1 MHNKEDKQ
9 PAKRRKP
16 RQQRVEDQLW
26 QGREQLA
33 NQLLQAYDDLL
44 VDASQITVIDKR
56 NIVSLTYKPEWKS
69 YEKMI
74 NNLIFRNYRQ
84 ILVDEDV
91 KSAKK
96 LIYFATSLKNLP
108 KSFKTSSSAEENEIQ
123 DNPEDKGIEL

>member
-1 MHNKEDKQ
+1 
-9 PAKRRKP
+9 
-16 RQQRVEDQLW
+16 VEDQLW